1 MNEVMQTLS
10 GLLGGLAIFLFEDN
24 IGTNITALLACIGQ
38 SKNAQRTALRMG
50 RTISLP
56 AFL

>member
-10 GLLGGLAIFLFEDN
+10 GLLGGLAIFLFGDI
-24 IGTNITALLACIGQ
+24 IGTTITVLLACIGQ

-50 RTISLP
+50 KPSLCL
-56 AFL
+56 FL